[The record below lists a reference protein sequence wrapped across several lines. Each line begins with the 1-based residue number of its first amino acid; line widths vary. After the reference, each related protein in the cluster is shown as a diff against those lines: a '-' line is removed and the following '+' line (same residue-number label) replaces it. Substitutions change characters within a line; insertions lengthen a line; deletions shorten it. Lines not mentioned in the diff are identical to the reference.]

1 MAQSE
6 TCARCGQEVRWGTR
20 DGVLKYHHR
29 ERVDHEPAFGNIH
42 ARAVLPE
49 AEVETEKV
57 IPPIEVHAHE
67 VDPSEFAPQSGIRQI
82 ANLVTGTTR
91 VMPNGKSSKSLKHP
105 PMAPGWELVNL
116 THSRGPYMG
125 SRGDA
130 LSISDCHVLRAR
142 AHQVDGSVKIAVA
155 SWRDGDFEFAYI
167 GTIKDGRL
175 APERVSSDA
184 MKQWIKG
191 TE

>member
-1 MAQSE
+1 MYLH
-6 TCARCGQEVRWGTR
+6 R
-20 DGVLKYHHR
+20 DPA
-29 ERVDHEPAFGNIH
+29 DHQPVFGNMH
-42 ARAVLPE
+42 ARAILPE
-49 AEVETEKV
+49 AEAEPEET
-57 IPPIEVHAHE
+57 IPPVEIPVHE
-67 VDPSEFAPQSGIRQI
+67 VDPAEFTPQSGIRQI
-82 ANLVTGTTR
+82 ANLVNGTTR

-125 SRGDA
+125 SKGNV
-130 LSISDCHVLRAR
+130 LSVSDCHVLRAR
-142 AHQVDGSVKIAVA
+142 ARQVDGSVKIAVA

-175 APERVSSDA
+175 TPERVSSDA

>member
-1 MAQSE
+1 MY
-6 TCARCGQEVRWGTR
+6 
-20 DGVLKYHHR
+20 LHR
-29 ERVDHEPAFGNIH
+29 EDVDHTPVFGNNSPV
-42 ARAVLPE
+42 AFVRTAE
-49 AEVETEKV
+49 EVEEEA
-57 IPPIEVHAHE
+57 IPPVEIPTHD
-67 VDPSEFAPQSGIRQI
+67 VDLSEFTPQSGIRQI
-82 ANLVTGTTR
+82 ANLVTGATR

-125 SRGDA
+125 SKGNM
-130 LSISDCHVLRAR
+130 LSVSDCHVLRAR
-142 AHQVDGSVKIAVA
+142 ARRVDGTVKIAVA